1 MSNTRS
7 VNNFIT
13 DQPNF
18 FKHAKGTKK
27 GNLKVL
33 KEAVCIWGKKII
45 KKYRSDFLSGKIS
58 LFAPFLEF

>member
-13 DQPNF
+13 AQPNF

-27 GNLKVL
+27 DNSKVL
-33 KEAVCIWGKKII
+33 KEAVCIWGKKIA
-45 KKYRSDFLSGKIS
+45 KKYLSDFLSGEIS
-58 LFAPFLEF
+58 LFLEF